1 MGSSKG
7 YILSE
12 PAENDLDDIFFY
24 SLQYGER
31 QAVSYQ
37 EKLIATFDRL
47 GKYPDSGIVRDDIRE
62 GLRQTISE
70 KHAVFYRIKDGLVFI
85 LRVLHHSRDVEKYF

>member
-1 MGSSKG
+1 MGLNEG

-24 SLQYGER
+24 SLQYGDKP
-31 QAVSYQ
+31 AVDYQ
-37 EKLIATFDRL
+37 EKLISTFKRL
-47 GKYPDSGIVRDDIRE
+47 GKYPNSGITRDDIRK

-70 KHAVFYRIKDGLVFI
+70 KHAIFYRIRDGYVFI
-85 LRVLHHSRDVEKYF
+85 LRILHHSRDVERYF